1 MAMRTTLI
9 VPDPIFVRAKAF
21 ARSHG
26 KKLSDV
32 FSEAM
37 SERLAREE
45 LKVGER
51 PTKYRIAP
59 RAMGLPRVDIADR
72 EALAR
77 IMEEEG

>member
-1 MAMRTTLI
+1 MRTTLI
-9 VPDPIFVRAKAF
+9 VPDPVFARAKAF

-26 KKLSDV
+26 KKLSEV

-45 LKVGER
+45 QKAAEKPGS
-51 PTKYRIAP
+51 YRITP
-59 RAMGLPRVDIADR
+59 KGMGLPRIDIADR

-77 IMEEEG
+77 AMEDEP